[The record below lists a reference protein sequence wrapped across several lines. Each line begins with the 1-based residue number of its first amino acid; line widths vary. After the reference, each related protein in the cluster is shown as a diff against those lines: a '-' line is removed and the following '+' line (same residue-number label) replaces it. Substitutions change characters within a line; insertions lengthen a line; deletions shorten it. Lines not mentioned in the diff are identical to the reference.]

1 MLFREREG
9 EGGRGREGGRCV
21 RLARCEVTCFDV
33 NYGNLSQ
40 IHSVQAG
47 TRITN

>member
-1 MLFREREG
+1 MEPG
-9 EGGRGREGGRCV
+9 VCIQG
-21 RLARCEVTCFDV
+21 ARCEVPCFDV

-40 IHSVQAG
+40 IHSVQVE